1 MEKIKVFLVE
11 GFGEEF
17 EGLLELKE
25 DRIEFTG
32 RNKNIVALSEKTDKF
47 FYYEQISSIECKK
60 THSSSKLII
69 STTSE
74 ETSFEN
80 SGGVSFEEMEEFC
93 RSANNRIST
102 FENRCN
108 PVVIVEEDVVD
119 RIKEAAQLKEK
130 GLISEEEFSE
140 LKKKILDN

>member
-11 GFGEEF
+11 GFGQEF
-17 EGLLELKE
+17 EGFLELKE
-25 DRIEFTG
+25 DRIEFEG
-32 RNKNIVALSEKTDKF
+32 KNKNIVALSEVTDKY

-60 THSSSKLII
+60 AHSSSELII

-74 ETSFEN
+74 ETSFE
-80 SGGVSFEEMEEFC
+80 SSDGVSFKDMEAFC
-93 RSANNRIST
+93 KRANELIST

-108 PVVIVEEDVVD
+108 PVIVIEEDAVD

-140 LKKKILDN
+140 LKKKILND